1 MGFFAGYIG
10 DGTAKETDKIITIHE
25 DDSSSTKCV
34 FSESMKCIKNLI
46 FPVFKKF
53 LISCL
58 IRPSTGLS
66 AAASTSQCGSLP
78 RL

>member
-1 MGFFAGYIG
+1 VGFFAGYIG

-53 LISCL
+53 LI
-58 IRPSTGLS
+58 
-66 AAASTSQCGSLP
+66 
-78 RL
+78 